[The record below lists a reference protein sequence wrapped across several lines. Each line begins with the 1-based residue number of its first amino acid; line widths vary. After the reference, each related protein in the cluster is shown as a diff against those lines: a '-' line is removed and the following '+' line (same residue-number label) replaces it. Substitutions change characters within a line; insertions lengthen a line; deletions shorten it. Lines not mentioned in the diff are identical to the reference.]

1 MQLGAKKHL
10 QLLVTTWRKKNFI
23 KIVYTYLHSFYIESS
38 RINEH
43 LLSSFRR
50 SSPAKELRMLEL
62 NEQKNIYP
70 HS

>member
-1 MQLGAKKHL
+1 MH
-10 QLLVTTWRKKNFI
+10 
-23 KIVYTYLHSFYIESS
+23 ESS